1 MDMTDPSIFPKEVAR
16 QYDRP
21 KILIIGANSKISEG
35 MRRVFSTFSRRYSL
49 YWTARTESTFTDVT
63 TQNNIYT
70 GFDILNR
77 KQLKELCLQIQPD
90 FIINTTAYTNVDGA
104 EVEKKRAW
112 EVNVQG
118 VENLVAICRL
128 IDAHLIHFS
137 TDYIFD
143 GRSGPYGESDIPQ
156 PQSYYGKTKLAGENA
171 CIGGHIN
178 YTIIRTNVLYGS
190 TSTNKP
196 DFVMWFLQQLAIKKK
211 LYIVNDQYSNPTF
224 IDDVACL
231 VEKIIRTRAPGIMN
245 AGGADWISRFAFA
258 QKIAS
263 VFKENNVE
271 ILPISTRELEQKAP
285 RPLRGGLVSI
295 KAETLLGMKFCGVE
309 SGLLSTRKYLQLAG
323 HHEWTL

>member
-1 MDMTDPSIFPKEVAR
+1 MTDSSISLQKDAR
-16 QYDRP
+16 PDGRP

-35 MRRVFSTFSRRYSL
+35 IRRVFSMFSRRYQLHWVTRSESVFAN
-49 YWTARTESTFTDVT
+49 TAAQD
-63 TQNNIYT
+63 NLYT

-77 KQLKELCLQIQPD
+77 KQLKELCLRIQPD

-104 EVEKKRAW
+104 EQEKKRAW

-143 GRSGPYGESDIPQ
+143 GQSGPYSEQDIPQ
-156 PQSYYGKTKLAGENA
+156 PQSYYGKTKLAGENV

-178 YTIIRTNVLYGS
+178 CTIIRTNVLYGS

-196 DFVMWFLQQLAIKKK
+196 DFVLWFLQQLAVKKK

-224 IDDVACL
+224 IDDVAYL
-231 VEKIIRTRAPGIMN
+231 VEKIIRTRASGIIN
-245 AGGADWISRFAFA
+245 AGGADWISRFVFA

-263 VFKENNVE
+263 IFKESGVE
-271 ILPISTRELEQKAP
+271 ILPISTKELEQRAP

-323 HHEWTL
+323 RREWTL